1 MTQWM
6 NPEGDREL
14 VMFGDYECPH
24 TRDAWRQVETLLERV
39 GDRLRVGWRHYPA
52 PRVHPH
58 AMHAAEAAEAAA
70 AQGDFWTLHRRLFAH
85 QEEGLDDERLLAHAR
100 AAGLDADRVAAELRD
115 GVHVEAVRAD
125 KQAGR
130 ELGLRRT
137 PTFVAGG
144 ELWDGFYDV
153 ETLSEL
159 IA

>member
-6 NPEGDREL
+6 NPQGGREL

-24 TRDAWRQVETLLERV
+24 TRDAWRHVEALLERF
-39 GDRLRVGWRHYPA
+39 GERLRLGWRHYPV
-52 PRVHPH
+52 PRLHTY
-58 AMHAAEAAEAAA
+58 AMHAAEVTEAAA
-70 AQGDFWTLHRRLFAH
+70 AQGGFWTLHRRLFEH
-85 QEEGLDDERLLAHAR
+85 QAEGLDDERLLAHAR
-100 AAGLDADRVAAELRD
+100 AVGLDADRIAAELSD
-115 GVHVEAVRAD
+115 SVHVEAVRAD

-144 ELWDGFYDV
+144 EPWDGFYDV